1 MAGWINRL
9 KQRWG
14 VSTKQVFI
22 ILLVFAMTGTTI
34 VFLKKPVLALFTAD
48 GSMNMGASIMY
59 YILILPVYNIFLLFY
74 GFLVGQFSF
83 FWAYE
88 KSLLKKIF
96 RRK

>member
-9 KQRWG
+9 KHRWG

-48 GSMNMGASIMY
+48 GSMNMGTSIMY

-74 GFLVGQFSF
+74 GFLFGQFSF